1 MPNNSLPW
9 GYHRSKA
16 KWLPEVFISKLG
28 GKLQYHCLPFQFF
41 LRLCLETSFW
51 FDHFEKTSVYVCPFC
66 LHSTSVHLFDFVVW
80 QYIAEDIL
88 FTSVICRL
96 ADRCNTRGEGTPIW
110 KEKFG
115 GARWKI
121 WIIQSIKRG
130 FYYYFFEWTLKGTL
144 KAKHSGVKRDHSP
157 AFITPER
164 ND

>member
-41 LRLCLETSFW
+41 LRLALKH
-51 FDHFEKTSVYVCPFC
+51 HFGLTTLKRIQSMSVPFA
-66 LHSTSVHLFDFVVW
+66 STLLSVHLFDFVVW

-157 AFITPER
+157 GFITPKR